1 MSYLD
6 EAAQDMAESFKR
18 IFITAFGHG
27 YDFGCEKSEG
37 ELKHLKAENA
47 ELRSLCRDMHGELVA
62 CEENGYVCGGHK
74 FDERAEKLGVKS

>member
-27 YDFGCEKSEG
+27 YDFGCESKDG
-37 ELKHLKAENA
+37 ELKLLKAENA

-74 FDERAEKLGVKS
+74 FDERAEKLGVNA